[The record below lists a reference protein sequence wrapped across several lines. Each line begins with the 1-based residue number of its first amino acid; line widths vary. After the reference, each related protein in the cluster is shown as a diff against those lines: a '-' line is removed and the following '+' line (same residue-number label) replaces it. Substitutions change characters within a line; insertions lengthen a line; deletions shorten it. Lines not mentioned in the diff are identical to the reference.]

1 MNFIYKTIPRHTE
14 EKIPLDQKID
24 IYFMIDMDKPS
35 IREEH
40 IILFNLTEQLVEPVQ
55 FDYNRRIL
63 SITPLSNL
71 LPNNH
76 YQLQIV
82 GGEKGVKD
90 IVGRKMPQTYEVEF
104 TTKDVEGIKPPR
116 ILTPTDL
123 SSVREA
129 VQIELEPN
137 LDVDYYE
144 LQISKSNT
152 FHNLVWPT
160 NEEKVYRTS
169 EIRVIPDIAY
179 QTGQYYMRVRSVG
192 FDGLKSSWSPTIR
205 YYYDG
210 VPIIKEPEEE
220 PMPDEIP
227 PTEEAEEVAIAQ
239 KRKVVLQTSSHI
251 QEQPTQLQKL
261 QDIFSSKSSTSLTG
275 LYVTSTTPKDNS
287 VNNPLSNI
295 QTLVIEFT
303 DDIDPASITSD
314 TCYVL
319 IERN

>member
-1 MNFIYKTIPRHTE
+1 MNFIYKTNPRHTE
-14 EKIPLDQKID
+14 EKVPLDQKID
-24 IYFMIDMDKPS
+24 IYFMIDMNKPS

-40 IILFNLTEQLVEPVQ
+40 VILFNLTEQIVEPVQ

-63 SITPLSNL
+63 SIKPVSKL

-90 IVGRKMPQTYEVEF
+90 ITGRKMPETYEVEF

-116 ILTPTDL
+116 ILSPTDL

-129 VQIELEPN
+129 IQVELESNP
-137 LDVDYYE
+137 DADYYE

-160 NEEKVYRTS
+160 NEEKVYRT
-169 EIRVIPDIAY
+169 EEVKVIPNIAY

-192 FDGLKSSWSPTIR
+192 LDGLKSSWSPTIR

-210 VPIIKEPEEE
+210 APIIEE
-220 PMPDEIP
+220 PKEELMPDEVP
-227 PTEEAEEVAIAQ
+227 PTEEVVIAQ
-239 KRKVVLQTSSHI
+239 KRKVILQASSRI
-251 QEQPTQLQKL
+251 QDKPTQLQSL
-261 QDIFSSKSSTSLTG
+261 QNIFLAKADEDVTE
-275 LYVTSTTPKDNS
+275 LYVKSATPKDNS
-287 VNNPLSNI
+287 VNNALSNI

-303 DDIDPASITSD
+303 DNIDPDSITRD

-319 IERN
+319 SERN